1 MANKTIRTILALD
14 GEKEF
19 RQKLTQCNSVLATM
33 KANVKQLTAEYEL
46 DGKQIKTLKDKKQ
59 LLQNQSK
66 QLSDKLKILKD
77 AVKAT
82 EDAYDKANVEYKE
95 ACELYGE
102 DSEEAQRLEKCLLK
116 LEQRTNG
123 YKQQIANTN
132 VELLQNRQALRD
144 VNAEIDKGSKEH
156 QKFSQDVVKLGTG
169 IGKLGLDGMKLS
181 LKAVTEE
188 VKLAAEGLAA
198 YTAAVAAAAAGIA
211 KFATGV
217 GMSFEEGMSGV
228 EAIANVSAENM
239 DKLTQKAK
247 DLGAQTKFTATEVSE
262 GFNYMAMAGWEAEDM
277 LKGIDGVINLAA
289 ASGEDLGLVSDIVTD
304 SLTAFKMSADEAGRY
319 ADVLAQAS
327 SNANTNVA
335 MMGETFQYCAPIAGA
350 LGYKVDDMA
359 TAIGL
364 MANAG
369 IKGSMAGTSLRSIMT
384 NLSAPTDNSAAA
396 MEKLGISLE
405 NEDGTMKSFSELLE
419 NMRQGFE
426 GLSEAEAAA
435 AAKAIAGKPGMSG
448 LLALINASD
457 DDVAALAIEI
467 ENCSGAAEKMAN
479 VKLDN
484 LAGDVT
490 ILKSATEGLGLSLY
504 DTFSNKLRKGTQ
516 SLTTLVTKLR
526 DGIEY
531 GRDMN
536 GVAKDLAA
544 NIGIE
549 VKRAFEELVTNLPSF
564 LTGFNTVVLMITD
577 QIIALMPEINNE
589 LLPAMVTGFGD
600 LIKGLVDRLPT
611 FLNLLLEGANNLLT
625 LLVED
630 MDLIGTGF
638 TIVSELLNGIKSN
651 LPQLL
656 QTGANALIEFI
667 AGIAEN
673 LPELVSTAVDILLML
688 VDTILDNLDE
698 LITAGLQVIIALSEA
713 IIDNLDRI
721 LPYVPKI
728 VSALVNALIDNLP
741 LLVEAAVDIMLA
753 LGVALVDCIDLML
766 TVIPDICD
774 QVAQKFKET
783 DWLAVGV
790 SIMTGIFN
798 GISDMAAKAGE
809 KIGGAVQSIKDFFTS
824 GFDIHSPSK
833 WAKEQIGKNIVL
845 GQIEGIEETAEKE
858 SINIFGSLSKFGK
871 ILSQDAAAMTAGAG
885 GVSVN
890 LYGNIT
896 LNNSDGD
903 IDNLIQDIE
912 TRIYERQI
920 GRGV

>member
-1 MANKTIRTILALD
+1 MASKTIRTILALD
-14 GEKEF
+14 GEREF
-19 RQKLTQCNSVLATM
+19 RAKLQQCNSVLQLM

-46 DGKQIKTLKDKKQ
+46 DGKSIKSLKDRKNE
-59 LLQNQSK
+59 LQNQSK
-66 QLSDKLKILKD
+66 QLNDKLKILKD
-77 AVKAT
+77 GVKAT
-82 EDAYDKANVEYKE
+82 QEAYDKANVEYKE
-95 ACELYGE
+95 ACQLYGE
-102 DSEEAQRLEKCLLK
+102 DSEEAKRLEKALQT
-116 LEQRTNG
+116 LERRTNS
-123 YKQQIANTN
+123 YNTQIANTN
-132 VELLQNRQALRD
+132 TELLQNQQAIRD
-144 VNAEIDKGSKEH
+144 VNAEIDKGTQEH
-156 QKFSQDVVKLGTG
+156 QKFSQGIVNLGTG

-181 LKAVTEE
+181 VKAVTEE

-239 DKLTQKAK
+239 DMLTQKAK

-277 LKGIDGVINLAA
+277 MQGIDGVINLAA

-304 SLTAFKMSADEAGRY
+304 SLTAFKMEADQAGRY
-319 ADVLAQAS
+319 ADILAMAS
-327 SNANTNVA
+327 SNANTNVG

-384 NLSAPTDNSAAA
+384 NLSAPTENSAAA
-396 MEKLGISLE
+396 MEQLGISLE
-405 NEDGTMKSFSELLE
+405 NEDGTMKTFAELLE
-419 NMRQGFE
+419 NMREGFQ

-448 LLALINASD
+448 LLALINSSD
-457 DDVAALAIEI
+457 DDVKELAEQIG
-467 ENCSGAAEKMAN
+467 NCSGAAERMAKI
-479 VKLDN
+479 KLDN
-484 LAGDVT
+484 LSGDIT
-490 ILKSATEGLGLSLY
+490 YLKSATEGLGLTLY

-549 VKRAFEELVTNLPSF
+549 VKRAFEEIVTNLPSF
-564 LTGFNTVVLMITD
+564 LTGFNTVILMVVD
-577 QIIALMPEINNE
+577 QIIALMPEINTE
-589 LLPAMVTGFGD
+589 LLPALVTGFGN
-600 LIKGLVDRLPT
+600 LIQGLVERLPE
-611 FLNLLLEGANNLLT
+611 FLDLLLEGANNLLT

-638 TIVSELLNGIKSN
+638 TIVTTLLNGIKEN
-651 LPQLL
+651 LPELL

-667 AGIAEN
+667 TGIADN
-673 LPELVSTAVDILLML
+673 LDELITTAVDILLIL
-688 VDTILDNLDE
+688 VDAILDNLDE
-698 LITAGLQVIIALSEA
+698 LITAGLKIIISLSEA

-728 VSALVNALIDNLP
+728 VSALVAAIIDNLP

-753 LGVALVDCIDLML
+753 LGTALVESIDLIL
-766 TVIPDICD
+766 NLIPDICD
-774 QVAQKFKET
+774 QIGEKFKET
-783 DWLAVGV
+783 DWLAIGV
-790 SIMTGIFN
+790 EIMTGIFN
-798 GISDMAAKAGE
+798 GISNMAAKANE
-809 KIGGAVQSIKDFFTS
+809 KISGAVQSIKDFFTK

-833 WAKEQIGKNIVL
+833 WAKEKIGKNIAL
-845 GQIEGIEETAEKE
+845 GEIEGIEDTIDKE
-858 SINIFGSLSKFGK
+858 SINIFGSLSKFGNL
-871 ILSQDAAAMTAGAG
+871 LSQNVSGLTPAAA
-885 GVSVN
+885 GVTVN
-890 LYGNIT
+890 LNGDIT